1 MKDYSGKEAIEQ
13 LLKMD
18 SINDDS
24 EFIPLLTHEEEKK
37 INAEKIPDE
46 IPILPLRNT
55 VLFPGVVIPITVGRD
70 KSIKL
75 IKDAYGADKTIGVVS
90 QKNDNIEDPG
100 VDDIHWVGTI
110 AYILKT
116 LKMPDGST
124 TAIIQGKKRFE
135 ITELSQQDPYLKAKV
150 KAFEEVHPEKD
161 DKEFEAMISTLKDVA
176 LQITKQSPHI
186 PSETGFAIRNIESSN
201 FLINFVSSNMNAS
214 VADKQRI
221 LEEPDLKKRVTLL
234 LASMNKELQMLQL
247 KNQIQSK
254 VKEDIDKQQR
264 EYFLHQQLKT
274 IQEELGGD
282 TFDQQIKEYKKKA
295 KTKKWDKNVK
305 EVFDKE
311 LQKLER
317 MNPNSAEH
325 SVQSNYIGLL
335 LELPWNEYTKDNF
348 DLKRATKILDRDHYG
363 LEKVKERILEY
374 LAVLKLKNDMKAPI
388 LCLAGPPGVGKTSLG
403 KSIATSLGRKYVRM
417 SLGGLHD
424 EAEIRGHRKT
434 YIGAMPGRIIQNLKK
449 VKSSNPVFVLDEI
462 DKIGKDFHGDPASA
476 LLEVLDPEQNK
487 EFHDNFIEVEYDL
500 SKVLFIATA
509 NNLSAIHP
517 ALLDRMEIIEV
528 NGYTVEEKIEIAKRH
543 LIPKQLEEH
552 GVKKNQISLSDELLE
567 SVVDDYTRESG
578 VRNLEKKIAQIVRHV
593 GKSIAMEEEYNANV
607 KKSELDKILSPAHPK
622 EKYQGNDVAG
632 VVTGL
637 AWTPAGG
644 DILFIEVSLSRGKG
658 QLTLT
663 GNLGDV
669 MKESAT
675 LAMEYIRSHA
685 EQLYISYKAFE
696 KWNIHIHVPEGATPK
711 DGPSAGVSM
720 LTAIASAFTQR
731 KVRKGLAMTGE
742 ITLRGN
748 VLPVGGIKE
757 KILAA
762 KRAGI
767 KEIILPAANKRDIED
782 INPKYLKDLKF
793 MYVEKMKEVLDYAL
807 LDEFVKNPLKL
818 DMAFVEESTEKQN

>member
-1 MKDYSGKEAIEQ
+1 
-13 LLKMD
+13 
-18 SINDDS
+18 
-24 EFIPLLTHEEEKK
+24 
-37 INAEKIPDE
+37 
-46 IPILPLRNT
+46 
-55 VLFPGVVIPITVGRD
+55 
-70 KSIKL
+70 
-75 IKDAYGADKTIGVVS
+75 
-90 QKNDNIEDPG
+90 
-100 VDDIHWVGTI
+100 
-110 AYILKT
+110 
-116 LKMPDGST
+116 MPDGST
-124 TAIIQGKKRFE
+124 TAIIQGKRRFE
-135 ITELSQQDPYLKAKV
+135 VTEITQHEPYLKAKV
-150 KAFEEVHPEKD
+150 NAVEDIFPAGD
-161 DKEFEAMISTLKDVA
+161 DKEFEAVVSSVKDLA
-176 LQITKQSPHI
+176 LQIIKLSPHI
-186 PSETGFAIRNIESSN
+186 PSETGFAIRNIESNN
-201 FLINFVSSNMNAS
+201 FLINFISSNMNAT
-214 VADKQRI
+214 VAEKQKI
-221 LEEPDLKKRVTLL
+221 LEEKDIKKRASLL
-234 LASMNKELQMLQL
+234 LAFLNKELQMLLL

-282 TFDQQIKEYKKKA
+282 TFDQQIKEYRSKV
-295 KTKKWDKNVK
+295 KTKKWSKHVAESFEKDLK
-305 EVFDKE
+305 
-311 LQKLER
+311 KLER
-317 MNPNSAEH
+317 MNPNSAEY
-325 SVQSNYIGLL
+325 SVQSNYIELL

-348 DLKRATKILDRDHYG
+348 DLKRAEKILNRDHYG

-374 LAVLKLKNDMKAPI
+374 LAVLKLKGDMKAPI

-476 LLEVLDPEQNK
+476 LLEVLDPEQNS
-487 EFHDNFIEVEYDL
+487 EFHDNFIELEYDL

-517 ALLDRMEIIEV
+517 ALLDRMEIIEI

-543 LIPKQLEEH
+543 LIPKELAEH
-552 GVKKNQISLSDELLE
+552 GVKKNQISIPNDVLE
-567 SVVDDYTRESG
+567 SIIEDYTRESG
-578 VRNLEKKIAQIVRHV
+578 VRNLEKKIAQVVRHV
-593 GKSIAMEEEYNANV
+593 GKSIAMEEKYDTVV

-637 AWTPAGG
+637 AWTPTGG

-669 MKESAT
+669 MKESAV
-675 LAMEYIRSHA
+675 LGLEYLKSHA
-685 EQLYISYKAFE
+685 EELMIPHKAFE

-720 LTAIASAFTQR
+720 LTALTSAFTQH
-731 KVRKGLAMTGE
+731 KVRKNLAMTGE
-742 ITLRGN
+742 ITLRGT

-767 KEIILPAANKRDIED
+767 KEIILPAGNKRDIDD

-793 MYVEKMKEVLDYAL
+793 IYATKMKEVLEYAL
-807 LDEFVKNPLKL
+807 LEEYVKNPLKL
-818 DMAFVEESTEKQN
+818 ELAFTEQQVVEKD